1 MSRIVVFANGK
12 LNHSQVLKDH
22 LRSTDRIFCANGG
35 TIHALALGL
44 EPEVVVGDLDSL
56 SLEAVNSLKAT
67 GTTIHRH
74 PIAKDQTDLE
84 LALDRA
90 LEQNPTEILL
100 VSALGG
106 RLDQM
111 LANIF
116 LLSRKSYRGIQMT
129 LLDGYQ
135 WAALVRAGETL
146 TISGRKGDTVSLIPL
161 SPTVSDVVFTGVEWP
176 LEKTELEFGSTWSVS
191 NKMTG
196 TRAEVSIST
205 GLVLVVHIDQRSDD
219 ID

>member
-12 LNHSQVLKDH
+12 LNQSQVLKGH

-35 TIHALALGL
+35 TIHALTLGL

-56 SLEAVNSLKAT
+56 STDVVNSLKAT
-67 GTTIHRH
+67 GTAIHRH
-74 PIAKDQTDLE
+74 PAAKDQTDLE
-84 LALDRA
+84 LTLDRA

-116 LLSRKSYRGIQMT
+116 LLSRQIYRGIQMT

-135 WAALVRAGETL
+135 WAALIRAGETL

-161 SPTVSDVVFTGVEWP
+161 SPTVSNVTFSGVQWP
-176 LEKTELEFGSTWSVS
+176 LEKAELEFGSTWSVS
-191 NKMTG
+191 NQMTG
-196 TRAEVSIST
+196 TQAKVSIST
-205 GLVLVVHIDQRSDD
+205 GLILVVHIDQRSAD

>member
-12 LNHSQVLKDH
+12 LNHSEVLKGH

-35 TIHALALGL
+35 TIHALALDL
-44 EPEVVVGDLDSL
+44 EPEIVVGDLDSL
-56 SLEAVNSLKAT
+56 STDAVNALKAT
-67 GTTIHRH
+67 GTIIDRH
-74 PIAKDQTDLE
+74 PVAKDQTDLE
-84 LALDRA
+84 LTLDRA

-116 LLSRKSYRGIQMT
+116 LLSRQLYRGIRMT

-146 TISGRKGDTVSLIPL
+146 TVPGRKGDTVSLIPL
-161 SPTVSDVVFTGVEWP
+161 SPAVSNVTFTGVQWP
-176 LEKTELEFGSTWSVS
+176 LEKAALEFGSTWSVS
-191 NKMTG
+191 NKMTE
-196 TRAEVSIST
+196 TEAKVSIRS
-205 GLVLVVHIDQRSDD
+205 GLLLVVHIDQRASD

>member
-12 LNHSQVLKDH
+12 LNHSEVLKNH

-35 TIHALALGL
+35 TVHALALGL
-44 EPEVVVGDLDSL
+44 EPEVIVGDLDSL
-56 SLEAVNSLKAT
+56 STSIITSLEAA

-74 PIAKDQTDLE
+74 PVAKDQTDLE
-84 LALDRA
+84 LTLDRA

-116 LLSRKSYRGIQMT
+116 LLSRKLYRGIQMT

-135 WAALVRAGETL
+135 WAVLTRTNETV

-161 SPTVSDVVFTGVEWP
+161 SPTVSKVNFTGVRWP
-176 LEKTELEFGSTWSVS
+176 LENAELEFGSTWSVS
-191 NKMTG
+191 NEMTG
-196 TRAEVSIST
+196 VEAEVRIGT
-205 GLVLVVHIDQRSDD
+205 GLMLVVHIDQRWSSTG
-219 ID
+219 